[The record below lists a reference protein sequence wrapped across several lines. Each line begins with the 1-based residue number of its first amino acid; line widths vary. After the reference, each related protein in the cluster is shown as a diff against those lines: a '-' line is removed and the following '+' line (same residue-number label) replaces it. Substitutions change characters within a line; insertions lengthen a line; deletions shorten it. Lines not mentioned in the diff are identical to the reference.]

1 MLDASRVA
9 IGAAGPEDLGAL
21 LASRVLLTGA
31 DRQAALVRKA
41 VASGG
46 CFVARD
52 AARLAGFAAWDRDFF
67 DRPFLRLL
75 AVEPDYRKRG
85 LGVAL
90 VRAVESA
97 AREYGELF
105 VSTEAINAPMQALLA
120 KLGYAASGSI
130 DNVNEPGNAELV
142 YYRSWRVTRS

>member
-1 MLDASRVA
+1 MTSEAQ
-9 IGAAGPEDLGAL
+9 IETAGLADLAAL

-31 DRQAALVRKA
+31 ERQAAIVRKA
-41 VASGG
+41 VAGGG
-46 CFVARD
+46 CLVAR
-52 AARLAGFAAWDRDFF
+52 AAFELAGFAVWDRDFF

-75 AVEPDYRKRG
+75 VVEPAYRRRG
-85 LGVAL
+85 VGAAL

-97 AREYGELF
+97 TRAAGELF
-105 VSTEAINAPMQALLA
+105 ASTEAINAPMQALLA

-142 YYRSWRVTRS
+142 YNKRL